1 MTKTGEMK
9 CAIILGSIRIGR
21 HSHRIAY
28 YLENEMRQKGMDVIM
43 IDLAEHPLPMMEEDN
58 GRLRSPADDIS
69 IIGTQLKEADA
80 MILVS
85 PEYHGS
91 FSGVLKNAL
100 DFYWAE
106 FKKKPIGVVT
116 TGSGKMGGIN
126 ASTQMQHVILSL
138 GAFPLPTKLLIP
150 EVQHAFNDQNEPLR
164 EDIIKNTDRFLT
176 EFSWFANAIV
186 AAKSEQSENAS
197 IKP

>member
-1 MTKTGEMK
+1 MK
-9 CAIILGSIRIGR
+9 YAIILGSIRIGR
-21 HSHRIAY
+21 QSHRIAY
-28 YLENEMRQKGMDVIM
+28 YLEQRIKSKGIEVAM

-58 GRLRSPADDIS
+58 GRLRSPADDVS
-69 IIGTQLKEADA
+69 IIGSQLKEADA
-80 MILVS
+80 VILVS

-116 TGSGKMGGIN
+116 TGSGRMGGIN
-126 ASTQMQHVILSL
+126 ASTQMQHVVLSL

-150 EVQHAFNDQNEPLR
+150 EVQHAFNEQNEPLR
-164 EDIIKNTDRFLT
+164 DDIVRNTERFLS
-176 EFSWFANAIV
+176 EFHWLANAIV
-186 AAKSEQSENAS
+186 NAKSELP
-197 IKP
+197 IGKPG

>member
-1 MTKTGEMK
+1 MK

-21 HSHRIAY
+21 QSHRVAY
-28 YLENEMRQKGMDVIM
+28 YLENKIRQKGIDVTM

-69 IIGTQLKEADA
+69 VIGTQLKEADSI
-80 MILVS
+80 ILVS

-126 ASTQMQHVILSL
+126 ASTQMQHVVLSL
-138 GAFPLPTKLLIP
+138 GAYPLPTKLLIS
-150 EVQHAFNDQNEPLR
+150 EIQHAFNEQNEPLR
-164 EDIIKNTDRFLT
+164 EDIIKNTERFLN

-186 AAKSEQSENAS
+186 TAKSEQATVKS
-197 IKP
+197 

>member
-1 MTKTGEMK
+1 MK

-21 HSHRIAY
+21 QSHRVAY
-28 YLENEMRQKGMDVIM
+28 YLERRLREKGVDVLM

-58 GRLRSPADDIS
+58 GLLRSPADDVS
-69 IIGTQLKEADA
+69 IIGAQLKEADA

-91 FSGVLKNAL
+91 FTGVLKNAL

-126 ASTQMQHVILSL
+126 ASSQMQHVILSL
-138 GAFPLPTKLLIP
+138 GGYPLPTKLLIP
-150 EVQHAFNDQNEPLR
+150 EIQHAFNENFEPLR
-164 EDIIKNTDRFLT
+164 DDIIRNSDRFLN

-186 AAKSEQSENAS
+186 SAKAEQAQ
-197 IKP
+197 KLF